1 MYSDKEK
8 LTSAN
13 ITDIMQTAYIDYS
26 MSVIVSRALPDARD
40 GLKPVQRR
48 ILYAMLREGLVHNRP
63 FDKCA
68 GVVGEVL
75 KNYHPHGDSSVY
87 DTLVRLAQNWVM
99 RYQLIEPQGNFG
111 SVDGDPPAAYR
122 YTECRLSEVSAEL
135 LADIDEDT
143 VDFIPNYKESTTEP
157 TVLPCALPHL
167 LMNGST
173 GIAVGMTTNIPPHNL
188 NELVEATC
196 LIIDKPSATVED
208 LEKIIIGP
216 DFPTGGVIN
225 GKEGIK
231 QYLRTGRGIIRVRG
245 VAHTEEMKNGKEQIV
260 LTELPYNVNRSSLV
274 KHIAELCSEKVLD
287 EVSDLRD
294 ESDENT
300 RVVIE
305 LKRNEN
311 PKVVIN
317 KLYKHTNFEN
327 SFGVILLFENSFG
340 VILLAL
346 DKRRPKQMNIRELL
360 ECFVEHR
367 RDVVT
372 RRTRFRLR
380 KAEDRAHI
388 LEGFK
393 IALRNLDDFVKIIR
407 AASNRDEARV
417 KLMAKYGLSERQAV
431 AILDL
436 RLYQL
441 TGLERDKIEAEY
453 RELMALVEELRSI
466 LSSESKLLSLIK
478 KELREAAKKHI
489 GPRKT
494 KVTAQEGDLSMEDI
508 VANEGCVV
516 TVSHAGFIKRTPV
529 AQYRLQKR
537 GGKGTK
543 GAELSKAASD
553 EDSDFIEHL
562 FTANTHDHILFFM
575 NNGRVY
581 VEKVYEI
588 EEANRAS
595 RGKSI
600 ARLLELKDDEK
611 LAAMVCVSNFEEG
624 KFLMM
629 CTANGTIKK
638 TEISKYANYRKGG
651 IIGINI
657 EHGDRL
663 ISTKLTNGDNEVV
676 MISQS
681 GMSIRF
687 HESDVRS
694 MGRDTT
700 GVSGMRLD
708 SGDQVKAMEVV
719 DETCTLLVVGIDG
732 IGKRTPFDDPET
744 KEPIYRKQSR
754 GGKGVIAISTD
765 VGVAGA
771 LSVQEADEVMLLT
784 KGGQSIRTK
793 VSDIRCT
800 AGRNT
805 KGVRVMRLKE
815 GESRC
820 WASQRWSARTKR
832 KKTPP
837 SRRPKRP
844 DRESRRGAARRP
856 FFVPVA
862 AVPQAFSSAAMHS
875 TWRVCGK
882 RSKGLAEMTFQ
893 PRLQRYLRSRAWVSG
908 AQGT

>member
-1 MYSDKEK
+1 MYSEQEK
-8 LTSAN
+8 LTQAS

-87 DTLVRLAQNWVM
+87 DTLVRLAQSWVM

-122 YTECRLSEVSAEL
+122 YTECRLAEVAGEL

-143 VDFIPNYKESTTEP
+143 VDFVPNYKESTTEP
-157 TVLPCALPHL
+157 SVLPCALPHL

-188 NELVEATC
+188 GELVEAVC
-196 LIIDKPSATVED
+196 LVIDKPSATVED
-208 LEKIIIGP
+208 LEKVIVGP

-225 GKEGIK
+225 GKEGIR
-231 QYLRTGRGIIRVRG
+231 QYLRTGRGIVRVRG
-245 VAHTEEMKNGKEQIV
+245 VAHTEELKNGKEQVV
-260 LTELPYNVNRSSLV
+260 LTELPYNVNRAALV
-274 KHIAELCSEKVLD
+274 KHIADLCSEKVID

-305 LKRNEN
+305 LKRGES
-311 PKVVIN
+311 PRVVIN

-327 SFGVILLFENSFG
+327 SFGVILL
-340 VILLAL
+340 AL
-346 DKRRPKQMNIRELL
+346 DKRRPKQMTIRELI

-407 AASNRDEARV
+407 ASANRDEARV
-417 KLMAKYGLSERQAV
+417 KLIAKYGLSERQAL

-441 TGLERDKIEAEY
+441 TGLERDKIEEEY
-453 RELMALVEELRSI
+453 RQLMALVEELRGI

-478 KELREAAKKHI
+478 KELREAAKKHVT
-489 GPRKT
+489 PRRT
-494 KVTAQEGDLSMEDI
+494 RVMDADGELSMEDVI
-508 VANEGCVV
+508 ANEGCVV

-537 GGKGTK
+537 GGKGTR
-543 GAELSKAASD
+543 GAELAKMPAD
-553 EDSDFIEHL
+553 EDADFIEHL
-562 FTANTHDHILFFM
+562 FTANTHDHMMFFM

-588 EEANRAS
+588 EEAARAS

-600 ARLLELKDDEK
+600 ARLLDLKDDEK
-611 LAAMVCVSNFEEG
+611 LAAMVCVPNFDEG
-624 KFLMM
+624 RFLVM

-638 TEISKYANYRKGG
+638 TGLEKYANVRKGG
-651 IIGINI
+651 IIGVNI
-657 EHGDRL
+657 EHGDQL
-663 ISTKLTNGDNEVV
+663 ISVKLTNGDNEVV

-700 GVSGMRLD
+700 GVIGMNLGK
-708 SGDQVKAMEVV
+708 GDLVKSMEIV
-719 DETCTLLVVGIDG
+719 DPACTLLVVGVDG

-744 KEPIYRKQSR
+744 KEPVYRKQSR
-754 GGKGVIAISTD
+754 GGKGVIAISTEA
-765 VGVAGA
+765 GVAGA
-771 LSVQEADEVMLLT
+771 LSVREDDEVMLLT

-793 VSDIRCT
+793 VADIRCT
-800 AGRNT
+800 AGRAT

-815 GESRC
+815 GETLLGISKVEK
-820 WASQRWSARTKR
+820 AE
-832 KKTPP
+832 
-837 SRRPKRP
+837 
-844 DRESRRGAARRP
+844 DEDAAP
-856 FFVPVA
+856 A
-862 AVPQAFSSAAMHS
+862 AGPAA
-875 TWRVCGK
+875 
-882 RSKGLAEMTFQ
+882 
-893 PRLQRYLRSRAWVSG
+893 
-908 AQGT
+908 

>member
-1 MYSDKEK
+1 MYSEQEK
-8 LTSAN
+8 LTQAS

-87 DTLVRLAQNWVM
+87 DTLVRLAQSWVM

-122 YTECRLSEVSAEL
+122 YTECRLAEVAGEL

-143 VDFIPNYKESTTEP
+143 VDFVPNYKESTTEP
-157 TVLPCALPHL
+157 SVLPCALPHL

-188 NELVEATC
+188 GELVEAVC
-196 LIIDKPSATVED
+196 LVIDKPSATVED
-208 LEKIIIGP
+208 LEKVIVGP

-231 QYLRTGRGIIRVRG
+231 QYLRTGRGIVRVRG
-245 VAHTEEMKNGKEQIV
+245 VAHTEELKNGKEQVV
-260 LTELPYNVNRSSLV
+260 LTELPYNVNRAALV
-274 KHIAELCSEKVLD
+274 KHIADLCAEKVID

-305 LKRNEN
+305 LKRGES
-311 PKVVIN
+311 PRVVIN

-327 SFGVILLFENSFG
+327 SFGVILL
-340 VILLAL
+340 AL
-346 DKRRPKQMNIRELL
+346 DKRRPKQMTIRELI

-407 AASNRDEARV
+407 ASANRDEARV
-417 KLMAKYGLSERQAV
+417 KLIAKYGLSERQAL

-441 TGLERDKIEAEY
+441 TGLERDKIEEEY
-453 RELMALVEELRSI
+453 RQLMALVEELRGI

-478 KELREAAKKHI
+478 KELREAAKKHVT
-489 GPRKT
+489 PRRT
-494 KVTAQEGDLSMEDI
+494 RVMDADGELSMEDVI
-508 VANEGCVV
+508 ANEGCVV

-537 GGKGTK
+537 GGKGTR
-543 GAELSKAASD
+543 GAELAKMPAD
-553 EDSDFIEHL
+553 EDADFIEHL
-562 FTANTHDHILFFM
+562 FTANTHDHMMFFM

-588 EEANRAS
+588 EEAARAS

-600 ARLLELKDDEK
+600 ARLLDLKDDEK
-611 LAAMVCVSNFEEG
+611 LAAMVCVPNFDEG
-624 KFLMM
+624 RFLVM

-638 TEISKYANYRKGG
+638 TGLEKYANVRKGG
-651 IIGINI
+651 IIGVNI
-657 EHGDRL
+657 EHGDQL
-663 ISTKLTNGDNEVV
+663 ISVKLTNGDNEVV

-700 GVSGMRLD
+700 GVIGMNLD
-708 SGDQVKAMEVV
+708 KGDLVKSMEIV
-719 DETCTLLVVGIDG
+719 DPACTLLVVGVDG

-744 KEPIYRKQSR
+744 KEPVYRKQSR
-754 GGKGVIAISTD
+754 GGKGVIAISTEA
-765 VGVAGA
+765 GVAGA
-771 LSVQEADEVMLLT
+771 LSVREDDEVMLLT

-793 VSDIRCT
+793 VADIRCT
-800 AGRNT
+800 AGRAT

-815 GESRC
+815 GETLLGISKVEK
-820 WASQRWSARTKR
+820 AE
-832 KKTPP
+832 
-837 SRRPKRP
+837 
-844 DRESRRGAARRP
+844 DEDAAP
-856 FFVPVA
+856 A
-862 AVPQAFSSAAMHS
+862 AGPAA
-875 TWRVCGK
+875 
-882 RSKGLAEMTFQ
+882 
-893 PRLQRYLRSRAWVSG
+893 
-908 AQGT
+908 

>member
-1 MYSDKEK
+1 MYSEQEK
-8 LTSAN
+8 LTQAS

-87 DTLVRLAQNWVM
+87 DTLVRLAQSWVM

-122 YTECRLSEVSAEL
+122 YTECRLAEVAGEL

-143 VDFIPNYKESTTEP
+143 VDFVPNYKESTTEP
-157 TVLPCALPHL
+157 SVLPCALPHL
-167 LMNGST
+167 LMNGPT

-188 NELVEATC
+188 GELVEAVC
-196 LIIDKPSATVED
+196 LVIDKPSATVED
-208 LEKIIIGP
+208 LEKVIVGP

-225 GKEGIK
+225 GKEGIR
-231 QYLRTGRGIIRVRG
+231 QYLRTGRGIVRVRG
-245 VAHTEEMKNGKEQIV
+245 VAHTEELKNGKEQVV
-260 LTELPYNVNRSSLV
+260 LTELPYNVNRAALV
-274 KHIAELCSEKVLD
+274 KHIADLCSEKVID

-305 LKRNEN
+305 LKRGES
-311 PKVVIN
+311 PRVVIN

-327 SFGVILLFENSFG
+327 SFGVILL
-340 VILLAL
+340 AL
-346 DKRRPKQMNIRELL
+346 DKRRPKQMTIRELI

-407 AASNRDEARV
+407 ASANRDEARV
-417 KLMAKYGLSERQAV
+417 KLIAKYGLSERQAL

-441 TGLERDKIEAEY
+441 TGLERDKIEEEY
-453 RELMALVEELRSI
+453 RQLMALVEELRGI

-478 KELREAAKKHI
+478 KELREAAKKHVT
-489 GPRKT
+489 PRRT
-494 KVTAQEGDLSMEDI
+494 RVMDADGELSMEDVI
-508 VANEGCVV
+508 ANEGCVV

-537 GGKGTK
+537 GGKGTR
-543 GAELSKAASD
+543 GAELAKMPAD
-553 EDSDFIEHL
+553 EDADFIEHL
-562 FTANTHDHILFFM
+562 FTANTHDHMMFFM

-588 EEANRAS
+588 EEAARAS

-600 ARLLELKDDEK
+600 ARLLDLKDDEK
-611 LAAMVCVSNFEEG
+611 LAAMVCVPNFDEG
-624 KFLMM
+624 RFLVM

-638 TEISKYANYRKGG
+638 TGLEKYANVRKGG
-651 IIGINI
+651 IIGVNI
-657 EHGDRL
+657 EHGDQL
-663 ISTKLTNGDNEVV
+663 ISVKLTNGDNEVV

-700 GVSGMRLD
+700 GVIGMNLGK
-708 SGDQVKAMEVV
+708 GDLVKSMEIV
-719 DETCTLLVVGIDG
+719 DPACTLLVVGVDG

-744 KEPIYRKQSR
+744 KEPVYRKQSR
-754 GGKGVIAISTD
+754 GGKGVIAISTEA
-765 VGVAGA
+765 GVAGA
-771 LSVQEADEVMLLT
+771 LSVREDDEVMLLT

-793 VSDIRCT
+793 VADIRCT
-800 AGRNT
+800 AGRAT

-815 GESRC
+815 GETLLGISKVEK
-820 WASQRWSARTKR
+820 AE
-832 KKTPP
+832 
-837 SRRPKRP
+837 
-844 DRESRRGAARRP
+844 DEDAAP
-856 FFVPVA
+856 A
-862 AVPQAFSSAAMHS
+862 AGPAA
-875 TWRVCGK
+875 
-882 RSKGLAEMTFQ
+882 
-893 PRLQRYLRSRAWVSG
+893 
-908 AQGT
+908 